1 MDLSDDLV
9 SSIAQVLQIGFEK
22 ESKHTASDEEE
33 WEINPSCLKL
43 QKRLGEGSF
52 GEVWSGLWNGTTHV
66 AIKMLKEGEKS
77 VMA

>member
-1 MDLSDDLV
+1 MDLCDLL
-9 SSIAQVLQIGFEK
+9 SNIAQVLQLGSEK
-22 ESKHTASDEEE
+22 ESKHTASDKEE

-43 QKRLGEGSF
+43 QKRLGEGNF

-77 VMA
+77 FMA